1 MSLNTGPILF
11 LMFSISICRDK
22 PKTYDDLGQC
32 LISICQAVPG
42 GVVCF
47 LPSYDYE
54 SRVFAHF
61 EKSGIL
67 ERINEKKGIFREP
80 RRAGLA
86 DQVSFFIFFF
96 ASVFLLCF

>member
-1 MSLNTGPILF
+1 MHV
-11 LMFSISICRDK
+11 ICLTHKLTRDK
-22 PKTYDDLGQC
+22 PSTYNELGQC
-32 LISICQAVPG
+32 LVSICQTVPG

-54 SRVFAHF
+54 ARVFAHF

-67 ERINEKKGIFREP
+67 DKIKDKKGVFREP

-86 DQVSFFIFFF
+86 DQVGWDLFFTCYFHL
-96 ASVFLLCF
+96 AV